1 MPTTYR
7 IKVRSIEHY
16 RECVT
21 ALKEVGVRFMS
32 ADEDELSMYRYP
44 ICLKSAWIY
53 VGLDRNG
60 WTFFSKSIVKYA
72 KRVTLK
78 ELLRS
83 LRNE

>member
-21 ALKEVGVRFMS
+21 ALNEVGVRFMC

-44 ICLKSAWIY
+44 KRLKSTWIY
-53 VGLDRNG
+53 VC
-60 WTFFSKSIVKYA
+60 
-72 KRVTLK
+72 
-78 ELLRS
+78 
-83 LRNE
+83 

>member
-7 IKVRSIEHY
+7 IKVRSVEHH

-21 ALKEVGVRFMS
+21 ALKEVGVRFMC

-44 ICLKSAWIY
+44 KRLKSAWIY

-72 KRVTLK
+72 HKVNLK
-78 ELLRS
+78 DVLRA